1 MHSIF
6 AGKMDLNAE
15 IKKAEIVSLFSVQS
29 KSLLIGLKKQSV

>member
-15 IKKAEIVSLFSVQS
+15 IKNAGIVTYFSVQS